1 MISVNVFPSSGIG
14 GIVETNSLQGRLGT
28 FMENT
33 QKVTWLR
40 YYRIYNYMKIKNTE
54 VSEYVKYS

>member
-33 QKVTWLR
+33 RKVTYL
-40 YYRIYNYMKIKNTE
+40 ILLNISLHINLVE
-54 VSEYVKYS
+54 VNEYVKYS